1 MPTTDFPSFAEA
13 LYARPGVPAA
23 CLDLQD
29 RRGLD
34 VVLLL
39 YACWLG
45 VRSRGLTREQ
55 GATLI
60 ASTQS
65 WRFEVVRPLRRLR
78 RRLRV
83 GHEGIP
89 RDRSEPVR
97 SLVKQAELAAERALI
112 AILAAAAVEGVHDG
126 SVAGNLATCLSVA
139 SIVVDGE
146 DRASLDVLEREAHGM
161 AAES

>member
-13 LYARPGVPAA
+13 LYARPGVAAA

-55 GATLI
+55 GSTLI

-78 RRLRV
+78 RRLRA
-83 GHEGIP
+83 GHDGMP
-89 RDRSEPVR
+89 RERSEPVR

-112 AILAAAAVEGVHDG
+112 QILAAAAESTQVG
-126 SVAGNLATCLSVA
+126 SVAANLAMCLAVA
-139 SIVVDGE
+139 SIVIDGE
-146 DRASLDVLEREAHGM
+146 DRTSLDVLEREAIGL
-161 AAES
+161 AADS